1 METNMEPQI
10 NREIFLEEWLETK
23 KAFTEYMDTQ
33 KSLLDTI
40 QLTKEDL
47 GVIYKNAYN
56 AFKVE
61 DYAQAENLFFS
72 LFIWDF
78 KNFDFQIGLAAAYE
92 AQEKFENA
100 VSMYSLAMVTKDHDP
115 EILFRLGKCLLAMGE
130 KDEARILFELASEQ
144 DMTGEK
150 NNLARLVSIEKSNNI
165 LELIK
170 D

>member
-1 METNMEPQI
+1 MEPKI

-23 KAFTEYMDTQ
+23 KAVIEYMDTQ
-33 KSLLDTI
+33 KALLDTV
-40 QLTKEDL
+40 QLTKKDL
-47 GVIYKNAYN
+47 GVIYQNAYN

-78 KNFDFQIGLAAAYE
+78 KNPDFQIGLAAAYE

-100 VSMYSLAMVTKDHDP
+100 VSMYSLAMITKEHDP

-130 KDEARILFELASEQ
+130 KDEARIMFELASEQ
-144 DMTGEK
+144 EVTEGK